1 LDTGNAVKSCAEAQH
16 LRVPP
21 QRTTRQS
28 EKDAGMTYAIAAHD
42 RRTPMPWTRLLRDVT
57 LDDIPHV
64 GGKNASLG
72 ELLRGLT
79 PLGVK
84 VPEGFAVTAE
94 AYRYFLREG
103 GLERAIDDEL
113 RGLDKTHV
121 DDLVRRADRLRDRIA
136 HAPVPR
142 DLADEITTSYLAL
155 SRQYGDEA
163 TDVAVR
169 SSATAEDLPGASFAG
184 QQESF
189 LNVRGVASV
198 LDAVRKAFAS
208 LFTPRAISY
217 REDMGFAHTKI
228 ALSVGIQKMVRSDR
242 ASAGV
247 IFTLDPETGHRG
259 VVLVTSS
266 FGLGESVVQGRVAPD
281 QFVVH
286 KSTLREGFAP
296 LVWKKLGTK
305 EVQLVYDEGGHK
317 QVRSEPVP
325 VEQRARWSLSDS
337 DVLALAA
344 WALHIETHYTK
355 KHGSD
360 TPMDIEWAKD
370 GVTGEL
376 FIVQARPE
384 TVHSR
389 RAHPTV
395 RLYALKGR
403 TTQLVEGLA
412 IGDGIATGRA
422 RVIDDPRAIGAMKP
436 GEILVTEVTDPDW
449 EPIMKTAAGIVTNR
463 GGRTSHAAIVA
474 RELGIPALVGTK
486 DATTRL
492 ADGEAI
498 TLSCAEGE
506 MGHVYEGTV
515 PFDVQE
521 IDPRAMPRPR
531 TQIFLNA
538 GNPEH
543 ALRVSMLPSD
553 GVGLAR
559 MEFVFA
565 SWVGVHPL
573 ALTRYA
579 TLPAK
584 DQKQIDV
591 ITAGYADKTRYFVD
605 RLAQGIGTIAAAFHP
620 RPVILRFS
628 DFKTNEYAKLAGGA
642 TFEPIEENPMLG
654 WRGASRYYHPSYKE
668 GFLLECAA
676 VKRVREEFG
685 LTNLKLM
692 IPFCRTPEEG
702 KKVLE
707 TMREAGLVRGECGLE
722 VYVMA
727 EIPSNIL
734 LAERFAEL
742 FDGFSIGSNDLTQ
755 LTLGVDRDSMTV
767 APLFDERNDAV
778 KWSCARLIEA
788 AHHARRKVGICGQAP
803 SDYPDFAAFLVARG
817 IDSISLNA
825 DALVRTTLR
834 VLAMEKELD
843 QKRAPLETLAVAP
856 SAE

>member
-1 LDTGNAVKSCAEAQH
+1 
-16 LRVPP
+16 
-21 QRTTRQS
+21 
-28 EKDAGMTYAIAAHD
+28 
-42 RRTPMPWTRLLRDVT
+42 
-57 LDDIPHV
+57 
-64 GGKNASLG
+64 
-72 ELLRGLT
+72 
-79 PLGVK
+79 VK
-84 VPEGFAVTAE
+84 VPDGFAVTAD
-94 AYRYFLREG
+94 AYRHFVRDA
-103 GLERAIDDEL
+103 GLEVVIDEQS
-113 RGLDKTHV
+113 RGLDKRNV
-121 DDLVRRADRLRDRIA
+121 DDLVRRAERLRDRIA
-136 HAPVPR
+136 HAPMPR
-142 DLADEITTSYLAL
+142 DLVTEIETSYRAL
-155 SRQYGDEA
+155 SRTYGEDA

-189 LNVRGVASV
+189 LNVRGAASV
-198 LDAVRKAFAS
+198 IDAVRKAFAS
-208 LFTPRAISY
+208 LFTARAISY
-217 REDMGFAHTKI
+217 REDMGFAHTKV
-228 ALSVGIQKMVRSDR
+228 ALSVGVQKMVRSDR

-281 QFVVH
+281 QFLVH

-305 EVQLVYDEGGHK
+305 EVRLVYDAGGHK
-317 QVRSEPVP
+317 QVRSEPVSSDD
-325 VEQRARWSLSDS
+325 RARWSLTDR
-337 DVLALAA
+337 DVLALAV
-344 WALHIETHYTK
+344 WALQIEDHYTR
-355 KHGSD
+355 KHGAD

-370 GVTGEL
+370 GVSGEL

-395 RLYALKGR
+395 RLYAMKGSA
-403 TTQLVEGLA
+403 TAILEGLA
-412 IGDGIATGRA
+412 IGDGVATGKA
-422 RVIDDPRAIGAMKP
+422 RVLRDARAISAMKP
-436 GEILVTEVTDPDW
+436 GEILVTEMTDPDW
-449 EPIMKTAAGIVTNR
+449 EPIMRTAAGIVTDR

-486 DATTRL
+486 TATTRL
-492 ADGEAI
+492 GDRTAI

-506 MGHVYEGTV
+506 TGRVYEGTI

-521 IDPRAMPRPR
+521 IDPRGMKRPR
-531 TQIFLNA
+531 TQIMLNV
-538 GNPEH
+538 GNPER
-543 ALRVSMLPSD
+543 ALGASLLPSD

-565 SWVGVHPL
+565 SWVAVHPL

-579 TLPAK
+579 TLPASVQTQV
-584 DQKQIDV
+584 DAL
-591 ITAGYADKTRYFVD
+591 TAGYADKTRYFVE
-605 RLAQGIGTIAAAFHP
+605 RLSEGIGTIAAAFHP

-642 TFEPIEENPMLG
+642 SFEPIEGNPMLG

-702 KKVLE
+702 RKVLE
-707 TMREAGLVRGECGLE
+707 TMREGGLARGERGLE

-755 LTLGVDRDSMTV
+755 LTLGVDRDSTTV
-767 APLFDERNDAV
+767 APLFDEQDEAV

-788 AHHARRKVGICGQAP
+788 ARRAQRKVGICGQAP

-834 VLAMEKELD
+834 VLAMEEELA
-843 QKRAPLETLAVAP
+843 RTPAPREGVA
-856 SAE
+856 